1 VGRGATALRHYA
13 DEGVTMR
20 TMIGCAAVL
29 FALAAGAAADDTID
43 AGKLLGKWEPK
54 GAKKDAK
61 IVLEFAKGGKLVVT
75 SPGPERESR
84 LEGTYKLDGNKL
96 TLHLKVGDQEVKDTV
111 TVTKLTDDEMEG
123 ESDGKK
129 GKQSFT
135 RVKPK

>member
-1 VGRGATALRHYA
+1 
-13 DEGVTMR
+13 MR

-29 FALAAGAAADDTID
+29 FALAAGAAGTAADDKID
-43 AGKLLGKWEPK
+43 TKKLLGKWEPK
-54 GAKKDAK
+54 DAKKDVK
-61 IVLEFAKGGKLVVT
+61 IVLEFAKDGKLVVT
-75 SPGPERESR
+75 SPGPEKESR

-111 TVTKLTDDEMEG
+111 TITRLTDDEMEG

-129 GKQSFT
+129 GKQAFT